1 MLTEK
6 LLEDYKKANPKKY
19 AKKFGNLSVEEILK
33 GKRVTDKPAEVAPE
47 FKELNPA
54 EIKENAIVKPVK
66 KEVVKPAKKAK

>member
-6 LLEDYKKANPKKY
+6 VLEDYKKANPVKY

-33 GKRVTDKPAEVAPE
+33 GKRVTDKPDVVKAE

-54 EIKENAIVKPVK
+54 EIKENAVVK